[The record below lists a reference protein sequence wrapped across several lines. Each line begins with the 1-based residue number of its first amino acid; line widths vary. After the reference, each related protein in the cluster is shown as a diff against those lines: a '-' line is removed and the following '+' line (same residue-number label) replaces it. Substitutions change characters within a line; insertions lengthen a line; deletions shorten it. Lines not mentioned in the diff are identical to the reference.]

1 MKEIN
6 VCPSTLAERFDTYSP
21 AARKVLF
28 DGKLVSPRLS
38 VPSPSV
44 DSLEAK
50 EAIKNIGRISLSGV
64 QPKFA
69 VVLDENNQL
78 CYARNEER
86 GTYILKPQPN
96 GYHLLNKEY
105 CAANEHLTMQIARQ
119 AYGIETAAN
128 ALCFFANDEA
138 AYITRRFD
146 IHANGKY
153 QQEDFAALM
162 GYTKANGGSD
172 YKYCN
177 ASYEECAEIIRRHV
191 KASAVDVLRFFR
203 LIIFNFITLN
213 DDAHLKNFSLIDR
226 EGEYRLSPA
235 YDLINTS
242 LHLVE
247 PRIFALDKGLF
258 KEGMHLTDTHQVSRA
273 DFEEFGYRIGLPT
286 RVAKREIDR
295 FAQENPLVNELINRS
310 FLSDALKWQYRLS
323 SDFRRKML
331 NF

>member
-6 VCPSTLAERFDTYSP
+6 VCPSTLAEGFDTYSP

-28 DGKLVSPRLS
+28 DGKMVSPRLS

-146 IHANGKY
+146 IHADGKY

-172 YKYCN
+172 YKRTFQRGN
-177 ASYEECAEIIRRHV
+177 APHRHASSEQSRFRGIRLPHRTSH
-191 KASAVDVLRFFR
+191 ASGK
-203 LIIFNFITLN
+203 TG
-213 DDAHLKNFSLIDR
+213 DR
-226 EGEYRLSPA
+226 SVRTRKS
-235 YDLINTS
+235 
-242 LHLVE
+242 
-247 PRIFALDKGLF
+247 
-258 KEGMHLTDTHQVSRA
+258 
-273 DFEEFGYRIGLPT
+273 FG
-286 RVAKREIDR
+286 
-295 FAQENPLVNELINRS
+295 
-310 FLSDALKWQYRLS
+310 
-323 SDFRRKML
+323 
-331 NF
+331 

>member
-1 MKEIN
+1 MKEIS
-6 VCPSTLAERFDTYSP
+6 VCPSTLAKGYDTYSP

-28 DGKLVSPRLS
+28 DNKVVSPYLS
-38 VPSPSV
+38 SPSPSM
-44 DSLEAK
+44 DSPEAK

-69 VVLDENNQL
+69 VVLDANNQL
-78 CYARNEER
+78 RYANNEER
-86 GTYILKPQPN
+86 GTYILKPRPN
-96 GYHLLNKEY
+96 GYHILNREY
-105 CAANEHLTMQIARQ
+105 CAANEHLTMQIAAQ
-119 AYGIETAAN
+119 VYGIETAAN

-146 IHANGKY
+146 IHAGGKY

-191 KASAVDVLRFFR
+191 KASAIDVLRFFR
-203 LIIFNFITLN
+203 LIMFNFVTLN

-226 EGEYRLSPA
+226 GGEYRLSPA

-258 KEGMHLTDTHQVSRA
+258 KEGMHLTDTRPLGRA
-273 DFEEFGYRIGLPT
+273 DFENFGRRIGLPE
-286 RVAKREIDR
+286 RVTKREIAR
-295 FAQENPLVNELINRS
+295 FAQESPMVKELIDRS
-310 FLSDALKWQYRLS
+310 FLSDALKRQYWLS
-323 SDFRRKML
+323 YDYRRKML
-331 NF
+331 SF